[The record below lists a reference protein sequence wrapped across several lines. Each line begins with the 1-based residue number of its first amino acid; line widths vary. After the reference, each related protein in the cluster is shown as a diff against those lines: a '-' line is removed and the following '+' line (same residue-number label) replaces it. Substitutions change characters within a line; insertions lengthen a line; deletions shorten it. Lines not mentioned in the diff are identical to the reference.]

1 MRLVILGNGIA
12 GTTAARH
19 ARKADPA
26 IEITMVSDESDV
38 PYARTA
44 LMYPPMGVLR
54 REHLALYEDAFWPK
68 NRITLVRARAT
79 AVCTA
84 AAQRQVILDQG
95 DPLPFD
101 VLILATGSVPRFAG
115 WPGQDLPG
123 VRGFYGLPDLDAL
136 EAGISALVARGERAV
151 VVGGGLIGVEL
162 AEVLHTRGVP
172 VTHLVRDL
180 YYWGGILPDEESRLV
195 AQHIRSRG
203 VNLRT
208 ETELAEI
215 RGTGRV
221 DAIVTTAGETI
232 PCGYVGVGIGV
243 TPNVGVLE
251 GSGIQTHRGVLVDR
265 FQRAGEPRVFAA
277 GDCAEHRNPPPGRP
291 PTEPIWYTAREQ
303 GAIAGINAVAQLTDR
318 PMRPYAPGTF
328 FNSAKFFDLEYQVYG
343 RITPTLPA
351 GESAF
356 LWHDGEQALR
366 IQYADSGSRPVVGV
380 TALGVRLRQAVCTR
394 WVDEGAPLAEAV
406 ADIGHAE
413 FDPELH
419 RQVGPAVVKAYNA
432 RFPGAKV
439 KRRAR
444 RGWRRW
450 MAETGPGP

>member
-19 ARKADPA
+19 ARKADPDV
-26 IEITMVSDESDV
+26 EITMVSDESDV

-54 REHLALYEDAFWPK
+54 REHLKLYEDGFWAK
-68 NRITLVRARAT
+68 NRIGLVRARAVGVDVR
-79 AVCTA
+79 ADGRRVL
-84 AAQRQVILDQG
+84 LDGG

-101 VLILATGSVPRFAG
+101 ALVVATGSRPRFAD

-136 EAGISALVARGERAV
+136 EAAIPNLVERGERAV

-162 AEVLHTRGVP
+162 AEVLHTRGVA

-180 YYWGGILPDEESRLV
+180 HYWGGVLPDEESRIV
-195 AQHIRSRG
+195 AAHIRSRG
-203 VNLRT
+203 VDLRA

-215 RGTGRV
+215 RGTDRV
-221 DAIVTTAGETI
+221 EAVVTTGGETI

-243 TPNVGVLE
+243 VPNVEALAGA
-251 GSGIQTHRGVLVDR
+251 GIETGRGVLVDG
-265 FQRAGEPRVFAA
+265 FQRAAAPRVFAA
-277 GDCAEHRNPPPGRP
+277 GDCAEHRAPPPGRP

-303 GAIAGINAVAQLTDR
+303 GAIAGLNAVAQLR
-318 PMRPYAPGTF
+318 GEPMRAYAPGVF

-343 RITPTLPA
+343 RISPTLPA
-351 GESAF
+351 GEGSF
-356 LWHDGEQALR
+356 FWSDGEQALR
-366 IQYADSGSRPVVGV
+366 FQYADADGRPVVGV
-380 TALGVRLRQAVCTR
+380 TALGVRLRQVVCTR
-394 WVDEGAPLAEAV
+394 WIEEGTPLAEAV
-406 ADIGHAE
+406 AFLGHAE

-419 RQVGPAVVKAYNA
+419 RQVGPAVVAAYNA
-432 RFPGAKV
+432 RFPGQKV

-450 MAETGPGP
+450 MSTLPR

>member
-1 MRLVILGNGIA
+1 MPTRLVILGNGIA

-19 ARKADPA
+19 ARKADPDV
-26 IEITMVSDESDV
+26 EITMVSDESDV

-54 REHLALYEDAFWPK
+54 REHLKLYEDAFWPK
-68 NRITLVRARAT
+68 NRIGLVRARAT
-79 AVCTA
+79 AIDARA
-84 AAQRQVILDQG
+84 ATRQVMLEG
-95 DPLPFD
+95 EEPLPFD
-101 VLILATGSVPRFAG
+101 ALILATGSRPRFAG

-136 EAGISALVARGERAV
+136 EAAIPGLVERGERAV
-151 VVGGGLIGVEL
+151 IVGGGLIGVEL
-162 AEVLHTRGVP
+162 AEVLHARGVA

-180 YYWGGILPDEESRLV
+180 HYWGGILPAEESQLV

-203 VNLRT
+203 IDLRA

-221 DAIVTTAGETI
+221 EAIVATSGETI

-243 TPNVGVLE
+243 AANVEVLE
-251 GSGIQTHRGVLVDR
+251 GSGIETNRGILVDR

-277 GDCAEHRNPPPGRP
+277 GDCCEHREPPPGRP

-303 GAIAGINAVAQLTDR
+303 GAIAGLNAVAHLAGQPL
-318 PMRPYAPGTF
+318 RPYAPGVF

-343 RITPTLPA
+343 RITPDLPS
-351 GESAF
+351 GEKSF
-356 LWHDGEQALR
+356 FWQGGEHALR
-366 IQYADSGSRPVVGV
+366 FQYADTKERPVVGV
-380 TALGVRLRQAVCTR
+380 TALGVRIRQSVCTR
-394 WVDEGAPLAEAV
+394 WIENGTPLAEAV
-406 ADIGHAE
+406 AHTGHAE

-419 RQVGPAVVKAYNA
+419 RQVGRAVVKAYNA
-432 RFPGAKV
+432 HFPDAKI

-450 MAETGPGP
+450 MAAS